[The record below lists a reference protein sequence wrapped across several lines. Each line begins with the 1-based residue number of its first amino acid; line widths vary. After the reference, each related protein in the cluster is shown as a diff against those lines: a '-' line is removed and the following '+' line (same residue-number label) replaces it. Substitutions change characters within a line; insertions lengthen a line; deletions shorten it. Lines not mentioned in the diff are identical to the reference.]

1 MNRYLIT
8 YAIDGMVFLWDVTE
22 SKAIGFVR
30 IVQGQ
35 EKITSMAVSPEED
48 RVVCFLSSNRVCVI
62 HLYELESAM
71 CNEFSMK
78 LTKSKE
84 KATESRI
91 HLAERNPSTSNTPTA
106 FAEDYKSEASSS
118 SDSEESFLTD
128 DDFYEFPESD

>member
-30 IVQGQ
+30 IAQGQ

-62 HLYELESAM
+62 HLYKLGSAM
-71 CNEFSMK
+71 CNKFSME

-91 HLAERNPSTSNTPTA
+91 NLAERIPLTSNLPIS
-106 FAEDYKSEASSS
+106 FADYFKSEASTS

-128 DDFYEFPESD
+128 NDFYEFSESD

>member
-1 MNRYLIT
+1 
-8 YAIDGMVFLWDVTE
+8 
-22 SKAIGFVR
+22 
-30 IVQGQ
+30 
-35 EKITSMAVSPEED
+35 
-48 RVVCFLSSNRVCVI
+48 
-62 HLYELESAM
+62 M

-91 HLAERNPSTSNTPTA
+91 HLAERMHSNIPT
-106 FAEDYKSEASSS
+106 FAEDNKSEASSS

>member
-1 MNRYLIT
+1 
-8 YAIDGMVFLWDVTE
+8 
-22 SKAIGFVR
+22 
-30 IVQGQ
+30 
-35 EKITSMAVSPEED
+35 
-48 RVVCFLSSNRVCVI
+48 
-62 HLYELESAM
+62 M
-71 CNEFSMK
+71 CNKFSME

>member
-35 EKITSMAVSPEED
+35 EKIASMAVSPEED

-62 HLYELESAM
+62 HLYKLESAM
-71 CNEFSMK
+71 CNKFSME

-84 KATESRI
+84 KATEF
-91 HLAERNPSTSNTPTA
+91 EV
-106 FAEDYKSEASSS
+106 SSS

-128 DDFYEFPESD
+128 NDFYEFSESD

>member
-30 IVQGQ
+30 IAQGQ
-35 EKITSMAVSPEED
+35 EKITSMAVSPGED

-62 HLYELESAM
+62 HLYKLESSM
-71 CNEFSMK
+71 CNKFSME